1 MQDIFTRFNRKGIE
15 DRQIDTLIGLS
26 KGLVADA
33 RVTPEEV
40 EFLQGWLI
48 QALQAAENPIIMNL
62 FDKVDSVLKDG
73 VVDESEAEELLA
85 VLHQI
90 TGAPTVVGELARA
103 MSLPINQ
110 PQPKIAFAGHTF
122 AFTGTCAF
130 GTRKE
135 CQNATEALGGIS
147 AKSVTWDL
155 HYLIIGTYVTDSW
168 AHESF
173 GRKIEKAMGYRD
185 KGASLAI
192 VTEEHWATQANLI

>member
-26 KGLVADA
+26 KGLVADG
-33 RVTPEEV
+33 RVTPEEA

-48 QALQAAENPIIMNL
+48 QARQAAQNPIIVNL
-62 FDKVDSVLKDG
+62 FDKVDSFLKDG
-73 VVDESEAEELLA
+73 VLDESEAEELLT

-103 MSLPINQ
+103 MSLPVNQ
-110 PQPKIAFAGHTF
+110 PQPQIAFPERTF

-135 CQNATEALGGIS
+135 CQRATEALGGIN

-155 HYLIIGTYVTDSW
+155 HYLVIGSYVTDSW

-185 KGASLAI
+185 KGAALAI
-192 VTEEHWATQANLI
+192 ITEEHWARHANLI